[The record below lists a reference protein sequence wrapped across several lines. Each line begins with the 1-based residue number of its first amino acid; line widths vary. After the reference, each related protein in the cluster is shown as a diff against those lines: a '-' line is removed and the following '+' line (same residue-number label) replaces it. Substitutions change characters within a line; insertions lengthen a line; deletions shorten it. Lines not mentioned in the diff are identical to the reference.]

1 MFENQSSAKI
11 SMKQYLYL
19 LFAFFLLNCSDQD
32 NQEAAEF
39 FERGV
44 YHFKKNEL
52 DVAHRFFTE
61 AIGKQP
67 NLADAYN
74 NIGLIDEI
82 RGKDEKALEAFEK
95 AISIDPEFQQAIFN
109 QGRVLSHLGQNQAA
123 LASFENV
130 SQIYKDSAEFYVAR
144 GFVYMNV
151 NNTGAAIID
160 FKRAISL
167 KPENSQAFTNLG
179 YSYIEERNYP
189 LAQESLIRAIE
200 INPDGAAAHN
210 NLAFLYGIIDKQ
222 LSKPIYH
229 AEIAVRLEPTN
240 NLYRNNYAY
249 SLLINNELAKAEREL
264 DIVSKNLAE
273 NSYYLR
279 NKGLLNYLKGDYA
292 AAKGLLTQAETK
304 DPGTVLIYYYL
315 GLNEKAM
322 GNPNEAKAYFTTGAT
337 LEDSRSQ
344 AELRNLGIH

>member
-1 MFENQSSAKI
+1 
-11 SMKQYLYL
+11 MKQYLYL
-19 LFAFFLLNCSDQD
+19 LFAFFLLGCSDQD

-52 DVAHRFFTE
+52 DIAHRFFTE

-95 AISIDPEFQQAIFN
+95 AINIDPEFQQAIFN
-109 QGRVLSHLGQNQAA
+109 RGRVLSHLGQNQAA

-130 SQIYKDSAEFYVAR
+130 SEIYKDSAEFYVAR

-200 INPDGAAAHN
+200 INPEGAAAHN
-210 NLAFLYGIIDKQ
+210 NLAFLYGIIDKV
-222 LSKPIYH
+222 SKSLYH
-229 AEIAVRLEPTN
+229 AETAVRLEPTN

-249 SLLINNELAKAEREL
+249 SLLINNELIKGEGEL
-264 DIVSKNLAE
+264 DIVSKNLAD

-279 NKGLLNYLKGDYA
+279 NRGLLNYLKGNYS
-292 AAKGLLTQAETK
+292 AAKDLFVQAEMK

-315 GLNEKAM
+315 GLNEKAAR
-322 GNPNEAKAYFTTGAT
+322 NSRQAKAY
-337 LEDSRSQ
+337 LD
-344 AELRNLGIH
+344 IH